1 MSISEFAFSVDDF
14 MNPKVTKDAEAVMVL
29 LTRLILLEPGTFQSH
44 PDMGV
49 GIHSKY
55 RFSIEGGA
63 ELLKSDI
70 EHQIAKFIPE
80 LQGTRIT
87 VTEKDG
93 QYLIGAE
100 FEGILYGVSFNK
112 TTNEIKTNIAS
123 LADL

>member
-1 MSISEFAFSVDDF
+1 MSISEYNFSVDDF

-49 GIHSKY
+49 GIHSRY
-55 RFSIEGGA
+55 RFSVEGGT
-63 ELLKSDI
+63 EVLKSDI
-70 EHQIAKFIPE
+70 ESQIAKYIPE
-80 LQGTRIT
+80 LQGTRVT
-87 VTEKDG
+87 VTEKNG

-100 FEGILYGVSFNK
+100 FEGVLYGISFD
-112 TTNEIKTNIAS
+112 TTSDEVKTNIAS